1 MTSSDA
7 SFDPLAD
14 ISPATMPRFL
24 GAALDYP
31 GGTTIDWHR
40 HETGQLVHA
49 VAGSMRLFTEST
61 VVLLPPTMAVWV
73 PPARTHRLEFSR
85 PAAMRTL
92 YVRPGDLPRTD
103 RSCRVLAVSPL
114 LRELILAV
122 MPDTVPAMVSR
133 RRRALFDLLAAELA
147 EAPEVTLT
155 LPLPGDDRIRP
166 LAERALADPGAVGS
180 VTAWTATAAASAK
193 TVERL
198 FRRQTGLTPSQ
209 WLRQARL
216 MAAVAWLA
224 EGRSVTTI
232 ALDLGYG
239 TPSAFSYMFR
249 RALGVAPSRFLAGL
263 ATN

>member
-1 MTSSDA
+1 
-7 SFDPLAD
+7 
-14 ISPATMPRFL
+14 
-24 GAALDYP
+24 
-31 GGTTIDWHR
+31 
-40 HETGQLVHA
+40 
-49 VAGSMRLFTEST
+49 
-61 VVLLPPTMAVWV
+61 
-73 PPARTHRLEFSR
+73 
-85 PAAMRTL
+85 MRTL
-92 YVRPGDLPRTD
+92 YVRPGDLPRAD

-147 EAPEVTLT
+147 EAPEVPLT
-155 LPLPGDDRIRP
+155 LPLPGDDRIRL
-166 LAERALADPGAVGS
+166 LAKRALADPGS
-180 VTAWTATAAASAK
+180 VDSVRAWTATAAASAK

-224 EGRSVTTI
+224 EGRSVTTV

-239 TPSAFSYMFR
+239 TPSAFTYMFR
-249 RALGVAPSRFLAGL
+249 RALGVAPTRFLCGMVEPG
-263 ATN
+263 